1 MFYEPFKTVNEVEPF
16 FGHSIYKNGKEMTV
30 VGASMNNKVLY
41 IQAVYEDGT
50 ELSLPSL
57 NWFYSAKF
65 MGHQFG
71 RKMEMNE
78 NEKEF

>member
-30 VGASMNNKVLY
+30 VGASVKNKILY

-50 ELSLPSL
+50 ELSMDSL

-65 MGHQFG
+65 KGHQFG
-71 RKMEMNE
+71 KEMEMNE

>member
-1 MFYEPFKTVNEVEPF
+1 MFYEPFTKVEEVEPF
-16 FGHSIYKNGKEMTV
+16 FGHSIYKSGKEMIV
-30 VGASMNNKVLY
+30 VSASMNNKVLY

-50 ELSLPSL
+50 ELSMNSL

-71 RKMEMNE
+71 KEMRMNE
-78 NEKEF
+78 NENEF